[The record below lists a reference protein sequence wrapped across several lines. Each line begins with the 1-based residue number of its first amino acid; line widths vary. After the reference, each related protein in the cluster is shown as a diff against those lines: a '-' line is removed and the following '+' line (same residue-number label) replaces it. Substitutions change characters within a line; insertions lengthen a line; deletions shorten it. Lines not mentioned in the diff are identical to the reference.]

1 MQELCFLFCTDL
13 FVGWWSEE
21 SVVTWIYGWKGSFCT
36 EGYSSLKT
44 EGGQIFAEGLVC
56 SLYDGARKA
65 LLCGRGQGLGERVR
79 GFFVPRDI
87 QAWSPREVESCT
99 EDTRDLLR
107 PRSGFWVLF
116 CCGGEVIWKILV
128 LWVKLNILIFCVFFV
143 FGGVSL
149 VKEDKKKIYI
159 F

>member
-44 EGGQIFAEGLVC
+44 EGGQIFAERLVC

-79 GFFVPRDI
+79 GVFVPRDI
-87 QAWSPREVESCT
+87 QA
-99 EDTRDLLR
+99 
-107 PRSGFWVLF
+107 
-116 CCGGEVIWKILV
+116 
-128 LWVKLNILIFCVFFV
+128 
-143 FGGVSL
+143 
-149 VKEDKKKIYI
+149 
-159 F
+159 